1 MALKF
6 KHNGSLKSGLKS
18 GRENKSVN
26 VTGME
31 SVSTALKERFSI
43 GAEMSGNVLPISST
57 LDLTV
62 STVHIVLRKSMQ
74 YHPYKITHTQ
84 EMLAAYLPKRENF
97 SR

>member
-6 KHNGSLKSGLKS
+6 KQNVSLKSGLKS
-18 GRENKSVN
+18 RRERKSVD
-26 VTGME
+26 VTGMK

-43 GAEMSGNVLPISST
+43 GAEMNGNVLPISST

-62 STVHIVLRKSMQ
+62 STVHIVLRKNMQ

-97 SR
+97 SL